1 MSNEASRN
9 ALSSRLFAACG
20 FTGVVVMMCVFIGGL
35 SAKLDPEARVSR
47 FGTAG
52 GVERICALENEAYA
66 PGERIVYKLYYN
78 LNFIWIAA
86 GEVEFRVEDHGDE
99 YKMTALGTTYSSYE
113 WFFKVRDYY
122 ESYVDKATLLPRKTV
137 REIEEGKYTLYEYV
151 EYDQAN
157 GTGIGYRG
165 KTKAEAMERPGEF
178 EMESCLHD
186 VLSAIY
192 FMRNLDLAG
201 AAEKE
206 KFDITVFMDRKK
218 YPLGARFLGRETN
231 KRIKGLGRF
240 DVFEIAPEVVAGDVF
255 DEDSDMRVWASTESG
270 HVPLQIES
278 PLSVGSVKAVLKEHE
293 NLRYG
298 LAEAK

>member
-20 FTGVVVMMCVFIGGL
+20 FAGVVVMMCVFIGGL

-86 GEVEFRVEDHGDE
+86 GEVVFKVEDYGEE
-99 YKMTALGTTYSSYE
+99 YKLSALGRTYSSYE
-113 WFFKVRDYY
+113 WFFKVRDEYV
-122 ESYVDKATLLPRKTV
+122 SYVNKETLLPRLTI
-137 REIEEGKYTLYEYV
+137 RQIEEGKYTLYERV
-151 EYDQAN
+151 EYDQAA
-157 GTGIGYRG
+157 GKGIGWRG
-165 KTKAEAMERPGEF
+165 KTVEEAMERPAEF
-178 EMESCLHD
+178 AIEHCLHD
-186 VLSAIY
+186 VLSAVY
-192 FMRNLDLAG
+192 FMRNLGYEETALG
-201 AAEKE
+201 TE
-206 KFDITVFMDRKK
+206 FDITVFMDRKE
-218 YPLGARFLGRETN
+218 YPLGVRYVGKQER

-240 DVFEIAPEVVAGDVF
+240 DVYEIAPEVVAGDVF
-255 DEDSDMRVWASTESG
+255 SDESEMRVWASTVDSR
-270 HVPLQIES
+270 VPLQIES

-293 NLRYG
+293 NLRHA
-298 LAEAK
+298 LPAH